1 MKKGYQVLALFC
13 LLFGVQ
19 DSKSLLTDEIFPN
32 VNDAIQTEVAT
43 AENRLTGLNQFIN
56 QLKGLKDL
64 VKEFVQ
70 KVAGLETENAELKQR
85 ITVSHHLFC
94 NFLHGNLGFPR
105 KLLIFWG
112 EKLMKMLWFWTF

>member
-19 DSKSLLTDEIFPN
+19 DTLSATKSLLTDEIFPN
-32 VNDAIQTEVAT
+32 VNDAIQSQTEVAT

-64 VKEFVQ
+64 VQKVAGLEQ
-70 KVAGLETENAELKQR
+70 KVAGLETENTKLKHVQH
-85 ITVSHHLFC
+85 VSYRLC
-94 NFLHGNLGFPR
+94 Y
-105 KLLIFWG
+105 
-112 EKLMKMLWFWTF
+112 

>member
-56 QLKGLKDL
+56 
-64 VKEFVQ
+64 
-70 KVAGLETENAELKQR
+70 
-85 ITVSHHLFC
+85 
-94 NFLHGNLGFPR
+94 
-105 KLLIFWG
+105 
-112 EKLMKMLWFWTF
+112 

>member
-19 DSKSLLTDEIFPN
+19 DTLSATKSLLTDEIFPN

-56 QLKGLKDL
+56 QLKDLKDL
-64 VKEFVQ
+64 VQKVAGFEQ
-70 KVAGLETENAELKQR
+70 KVAGLETEIKQLKYVQH
-85 ITVSHHLFC
+85 VSYRLC
-94 NFLHGNLGFPR
+94 Y
-105 KLLIFWG
+105 
-112 EKLMKMLWFWTF
+112 